1 MLGTCQDLS
10 SWRGAGCLPWPAHGT
25 RDGNNIDLKE
35 EPMDRIYVMQLVRS
49 FQVGAID
56 RRTFL
61 RRTSAAVG
69 SLAAANLLLA
79 ACRPVTAEEPRPV
92 VEATPTG
99 EGVGSPATSMTTEE
113 GLTAGMVEYPGPDGT
128 PLTGYMARPAGDA
141 PLPAVVVIQEWWGLN
156 EHIKDVARR
165 LANEGY
171 VVVAPDLYKGQVATE
186 PDEARKLVMELDMA
200 AAVQEI
206 LSAMSW
212 LAGRPDV
219 ASQKVGVVGFCM
231 GGALSLRAAL
241 AGGNT
246 GAAVA
251 FYGQPLTP
259 EEAQGVQAPVLGLY
273 GAADSGIP
281 VAGVTAMQEALTAA
295 GVENDFT
302 IYPGAQH
309 AFFNDTRQSYNAEAA
324 ADAWPKMLAWFEAHL

>member
-1 MLGTCQDLS
+1 
-10 SWRGAGCLPWPAHGT
+10 
-25 RDGNNIDLKE
+25 
-35 EPMDRIYVMQLVRS
+35 MDRIYVMQLVRS

-61 RRTSAAVG
+61 RRSSAAVG

-79 ACRPVTAEEPRPV
+79 ACRPVTGETPRPV
-92 VEATPTG
+92 TEATPTG
-99 EGVGSPATSMTTEE
+99 EGVGSAATSLTTEE
-113 GLTAGMVEYPGPDGT
+113 GLSAGMVEYPGPDAEM
-128 PLTGYMARPAGDA
+128 LTGYLVRPEGDA
-141 PLPAVVVIQEWWGLN
+141 PLPAVVLIQEWWGLN

-165 LANEGY
+165 IANEGY
-171 VVVAPDLYKGQVATE
+171 VVLAPDLYKGQVATE

-206 LSAMSW
+206 LSGMAF
-212 LAGRPDV
+212 LAERGDV
-219 ASQKVGVVGFCM
+219 ASPKVGVVGFCL
-231 GGALSLRAAL
+231 GGALSLRSAL

-251 FYGQPLTP
+251 FYGQPLSP
-259 EEAQGVQAPVLGLY
+259 EEAGGVQAPVLGLY
-273 GAADSGIP
+273 GEADSGIP
-281 VAGVTAMQEALTAA
+281 VDAVQAMQEALTAA

-309 AFFNDTRQSYNAEAA
+309 AFFNDTRASYNAEAA
-324 ADAWPKMLAWFEAHL
+324 ADAWTKMLAWFEQHLAG